1 MTTLGAWLRDGL
13 SGGATAGTPGGSVAE
28 QLRKLEEIRAARAW
42 PMLAPEYEE
51 AAEAVRA
58 GDPRRAAQ
66 VLRATGWPGSDRAAA
81 WLEAVPEVQ
90 RADRGRDDATAD
102 DLARLLRPDGIGQ
115 GWTPGGLALGA
126 LAAAAAAAVLLTAR
140 R

>member
-1 MTTLGAWLRDGL
+1 MTTLGAWLRDAL
-13 SGGATAGTPGGSVAE
+13 SGGATVGTPGETPAD
-28 QLRKLEEIRAARAW
+28 QLRTLEEIRAARAW

-58 GDPRRAAQ
+58 GDPRRAAR
-66 VLRATGWPGSDRAAA
+66 VLRATGWAGADKAAA
-81 WLEAVPEVQ
+81 WLETVPEVQ
-90 RADRGRDDATAD
+90 RADRERDDATGN
-102 DLARLLRPDGIGQ
+102 DLGRLLRPDGIGQ

-126 LAAAAAAAVLLTAR
+126 LAAAAVVGVLLAAR